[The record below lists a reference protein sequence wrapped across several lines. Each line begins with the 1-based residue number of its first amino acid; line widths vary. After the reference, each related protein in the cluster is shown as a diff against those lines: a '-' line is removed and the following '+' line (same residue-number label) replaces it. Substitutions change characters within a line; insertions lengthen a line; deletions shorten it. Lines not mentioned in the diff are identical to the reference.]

1 MRLRTIVLMATL
13 AAAGSRS
20 PEVLFQ
26 SHPIDP
32 GISETAT
39 IADFNKDG
47 KPDIFSGNAWYE
59 NPTWKKH
66 TVRDLQEYGT
76 YLASLTDVAMDVDG
90 DGFPDIVSSGWHPKR
105 IWWSKNPGSRG
116 GDAMWQDKTIDEGY
130 NVEFHFLV
138 DLNNDG
144 KANEILPQFGSNS
157 APTVWYE
164 AKNGG
169 FEKHIASPRSYG
181 HGIGAGDVNKDGR
194 TDIIT
199 PQGWLEAPADPR
211 QPDWKLHADWK
222 LDSTSFMYV
231 IDINEDGLPD
241 ILTGF
246 GHNYGVFWLEQRPGD
261 QWVKHVIDESWSQP
275 HAITLVDLNGD
286 GRKEVLTGKRFMA
299 HDGKDPGEREP
310 LGLYWYEYR
319 KSADG
324 KSVDW
329 HRHVIEYGGRIGA
342 GMQLPIAD
350 LDGDGDVDFVA
361 PGKSGLY
368 LFENLTKG
376 LRRPRT

>member
-1 MRLRTIVLMATL
+1 
-13 AAAGSRS
+13 
-20 PEVLFQ
+20 
-26 SHPIDP
+26 
-32 GISETAT
+32 
-39 IADFNKDG
+39 
-47 KPDIFSGNAWYE
+47 
-59 NPTWKKH
+59 
-66 TVRDLQEYGT
+66 
-76 YLASLTDVAMDVDG
+76 
-90 DGFPDIVSSGWHPKR
+90 
-105 IWWSKNPGSRG
+105 
-116 GDAMWQDKTIDEGY
+116 MWQDKTIDEGY

-157 APTVWYE
+157 APTAWYE
-164 AKNGG
+164 LRNGG

-211 QPDWKLHADWK
+211 QSDWTFHPDWK
-222 LDSTSFMYV
+222 LDSTSFLYV

-246 GHNYGVFWLEQRPGD
+246 GHNYGVLWLEQRPGG
-261 QWVKHVIDESWSQP
+261 QWVKHVIDDSWSQP

-286 GRKEVLTGKRFMA
+286 GRKDVLTGKRFMA

-342 GMQLPIAD
+342 GMQLPVAD
-350 LDGDGDVDFVA
+350 LDGDGDLDFVA

-376 LRRPRT
+376 PRRPRT